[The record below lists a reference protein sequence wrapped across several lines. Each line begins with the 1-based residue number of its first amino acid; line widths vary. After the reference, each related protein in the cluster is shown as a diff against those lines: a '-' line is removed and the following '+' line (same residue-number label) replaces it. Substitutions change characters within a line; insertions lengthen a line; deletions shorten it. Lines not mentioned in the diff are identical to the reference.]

1 MNGPIK
7 LAVPLLAALAI
18 AACSSG
24 GTSSVPAAGPAGS
37 GLGYS
42 RIMPEWQAKGLAH
55 PACGSP
61 RFGEPTCLALNID
74 KKTAPLNH
82 AGQPMAR
89 QNVSGLWPIDLQT
102 RYNLP
107 SGSNGSGQIVAIVDA
122 YDNPNVASDLATY
135 RSNFGLGTANF
146 TKYNQNGQTSNY
158 PQGST
163 GWGVEIDLDVDMVSA
178 ACPKC
183 TIYLI
188 EANGADTADLET
200 AEAEAVTLGAHIIS
214 NSWICYGSVNCV
226 SSSYFDTPGVVYMAA
241 SGDAGYNQ
249 NGAPEALASVVSVG
263 GTNLSKSGSTY
274 NEVAWNGAGS
284 GCATG
289 ITKPSWQHDTGC
301 SYRTDS
307 DVSSESGCSPG
318 VAEYDSYGAGGWI
331 TECGTSA
338 ASPVIAAV
346 YGLAGNA
353 SSQNAA
359 QNLWKLKKKKYKK
372 ELHDI
377 TSGSNGSCGGSYLC
391 TAIKGYDGPTGWGT
405 PNGIK
410 AF

>member
-1 MNGPIK
+1 MK
-7 LAVPLLAALAI
+7 LAVPLVAVLALAACNAGGFSNTPSTGMSGQGT
-18 AACSSG
+18 AQSHQVPGGHRAC
-24 GTSSVPAAGPAGS
+24 A
-37 GLGYS
+37 
-42 RIMPEWQAKGLAH
+42 
-55 PACGSP
+55 
-61 RFGEPTCLALNID
+61 N
-74 KKTAPLNH
+74 
-82 AGQPMAR
+82 AR
-89 QNVSGLWPIDLQT
+89 QGEAECLVVLDDKFVHVDHGIQPNVQHDVPGLWPIDFQT

-107 SGSNGSGQIVAIVDA
+107 SSSKGSGQIVAIVDA
-122 YDNPNVASDLATY
+122 YDNPNVASDLAAY

-146 TKYNQNGQTSNY
+146 FKYNQKGQQSNY
-158 PQGST
+158 PAGST
-163 GWGVEIDLDVDMVSA
+163 GWGLEIDLDVDMVSA
-178 ACPKC
+178 VCPNC

-188 EANGADTADLET
+188 EANGADTSDLQT

-226 SSSYFDTPGVVYMAA
+226 SSSYFNTPGVLYLAS

-263 GTNLSKSGSTY
+263 GTVLTKSGSTY
-274 NEVAWNGAGS
+274 SETAWSSAGS

-301 SYRTDS
+301 TYRTDS
-307 DVSSESGCSPG
+307 DVSAVAQG
-318 VAEYDSYGAGGWI
+318 VAEYDSYGYGGWI
-331 TECGTSA
+331 TVSGTSVS
-338 ASPVIAAV
+338 SPMIGGV

-359 QNLWKLKKKKYKK
+359 QNLWKLKKKVRKHA
-372 ELHDI
+372 LHDI
-377 TSGSNGSCGGSYLC
+377 TTGHNGSCGGSYLC
-391 TAIKGYDGPTGWGT
+391 TGLKGYDGPTGWGT